1 MSDQPELLCTRCQ
14 DQAVRISELEA
25 ALRSLSDELEARSVE
40 LAGARSTQITLER
53 QITKLRT
60 DLSRAAEADPKSEQI
75 RGILDYW
82 KVKTGHTRARVP
94 LTGERAKLVKG
105 KLRTYKV
112 AELMEAIDGLSL
124 LPYVRNG
131 KRVAYGHSTER
142 YDQLDHC
149 IGDEKRIENNRRT
162 YLRAQEAAEG
172 DLTLLWDAHAHY
184 SAMCTNYM
192 QLILEA
198 ACKRDLAAGDD
209 VVASNVVRLKEIQ
222 SCIDD
227 QAAA

>member
-1 MSDQPELLCTRCQ
+1 VTDQPELLCTRCQ

-60 DLSRAAEADPKSEQI
+60 DLSRAAEDDPKSKE
-75 RGILDYW
+75 ILSILVHW
-82 KVKTGHTRARVP
+82 RVSTGHTKARIP
-94 LTGERAKLVKG
+94 LTGARAKLARSA
-105 KLRTYKV
+105 LRTYKA
-112 AELMEAIDGLSL
+112 AELMEAISGLAL
-124 LPYVRNG
+124 LPYVCNG

-172 DLTLLWDAHAHY
+172 DLTLLWEAHAHY
-184 SAMCTNYM
+184 TAMSTNYM
-192 QLILEA
+192 QLILAA
-198 ACKRDLAAGDD
+198 ACKRDLDAGDET
-209 VVASNVVRLKEIQ
+209 VASNVVRLKEIQ